1 MTQKLTP
8 LILLFLITAK
18 TIHAQAP
25 APDVQS
31 VVAAENYFASRT
43 VEKGIKKGFLEVS
56 DKNTI
61 VFRPGPVSA
70 REFYSKAKD
79 DSTYLNWHPT
89 FARIAKSGDWG
100 FTSGPFIIKSSPTS
114 EKEGYGQYCSVW
126 KKNHKGVWKLAMD
139 IGMSHPKPTTEPKLD
154 FASPESGQFFKQKSD
169 NRLQQRSDIVA
180 TTDDLMGTAQRVSG
194 AKAYQEFASKDFH
207 FLFPGT
213 LPLIGQKEVQAFL
226 DKQKIK
232 INTTHSAVDRAFSGD
247 MAYTYGTAHVT
258 QKGKTEVYNYV
269 RIWQM
274 EEGKWYVLFEVYSV

>member
-1 MTQKLTP
+1 MTRKLTP
-8 LILLFLITAK
+8 LVLLFLITVK
-18 TIHAQAP
+18 THAQAP

-31 VVAAENYFASRT
+31 VVAAENYFASKT
-43 VEKGIKKGFLEVS
+43 VESGIKKGFLEVS

-70 REFYSKAKD
+70 RDFYTKAKE

-89 FARIAKSGDWG
+89 FARIAKGGDWG
-100 FTSGPFIIKSSPTS
+100 FTSGPYVIKSPTS
-114 EKEGYGQYCSVW
+114 DKEGHGQYCSVW

-139 IGMSHPKPTTEPKLD
+139 IGVSHPKPATEPKLD

-169 NRLQQRSDIVA
+169 NRLQQRSDIVS

-194 AKAYQEFASKDFH
+194 SKAYQEFASKDFH

-213 LPLIGQKEVQAFL
+213 QPLIGHKEVQAFL

-232 INTTHSAVDRAFSGD
+232 INTTHTAVDRAISGD